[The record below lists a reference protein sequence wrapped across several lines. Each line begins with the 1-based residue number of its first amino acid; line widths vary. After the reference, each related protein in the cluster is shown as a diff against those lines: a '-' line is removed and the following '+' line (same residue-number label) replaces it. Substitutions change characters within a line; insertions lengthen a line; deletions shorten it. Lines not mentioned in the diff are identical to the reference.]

1 MTRDS
6 VEVSLSMFIIS
17 GRFWCD
23 KDTYPLGLPRAGQL
37 TAVKYI
43 PDI

>member
-23 KDTYPLGLPRAGQL
+23 KGLCRSKSVNVYNL
-37 TAVKYI
+37 REVLV
-43 PDI
+43 